1 MIVQLHNQVS
11 VLISYKNVL
20 PAQTQHQS
28 FHKLQVCDL
37 IELDGLEFHFI
48 LPSFRRSVIH
58 HLHFFHL
65 YSTMMH
71 CMRSLLLSTAQVYI
85 CYKKGTLLH
94 KQVNELSEIC
104 AEFRIYSF
112 FSPPITHNKNGA
124 TWQSC
129 DKLHPARD
137 STDLC
142 EDIKTHIGRKNEV
155 NIHFH
160 ACELHYILV
169 IFCMSCHRM
178 HVCQMTSGTIS
189 RGHWLS
195 NLLCSS
201 RRSDVWEEKQSALKK
216 IVGAPLRSRH
226 LVKYVCHFDIW
237 SVNASRRK
245 HRRRLQTMWR
255 VLSAG
260 FWSVWL
266 KTTWRVKQN
275 RNSSAPAH

>member
-28 FHKLQVCDL
+28 FHKLQACDL

-112 FSPPITHNKNGA
+112 FPPQLPTIRTERH
-124 TWQSC
+124 
-129 DKLHPARD
+129 DKAVT
-137 STDLC
+137 S
-142 EDIKTHIGRKNEV
+142 
-155 NIHFH
+155 
-160 ACELHYILV
+160 YILPV
-169 IFCMSCHRM
+169 I
-178 HVCQMTSGTIS
+178 
-189 RGHWLS
+189 
-195 NLLCSS
+195 
-201 RRSDVWEEKQSALKK
+201 
-216 IVGAPLRSRH
+216 PLI
-226 LVKYVCHFDIW
+226 YV
-237 SVNASRRK
+237 R
-245 HRRRLQTMWR
+245 T
-255 VLSAG
+255 
-260 FWSVWL
+260 
-266 KTTWRVKQN
+266 
-275 RNSSAPAH
+275 